1 MREWR
6 WTVEP
11 VGFCCLREFDLVGR
25 YGRDLFAV
33 GLPETSAEGARVI
46 AQRLVGLL
54 ARRGAWSDRGR
65 LGFATYPRDG
75 NTLTTVVRSARTQL
89 SGGDPS

>member
-1 MREWR
+1 MELDRR
-6 WTVEP
+6 A
-11 VGFCCLREFDLVGR
+11 GRILLSNLREFDLVGR
-25 YGRDLFAV
+25 YGDDVVAV
-33 GLPETSAEGARVI
+33 GLPETSAEGARAI

-54 ARRGAWSDRGR
+54 ARRDAWSERGR

-89 SGGDPS
+89 SGGDTA